1 MRVSPSFVLE
11 FKRQFVHIFSGI
23 LMAALVWFAKP
34 LLGFYILVP
43 MVTLVFLLWTIPR
56 IMPNIPVVRDL
67 IFHFERE
74 EDIKNFPFKGAFWY
88 NVGIIL
94 PVILLERNIACAIIV
109 ILSLGDGMS
118 TIVGKFFGKHRI
130 GRKSIEGF
138 LSFFTFSALGAGV
151 IVEPVTAITLAL
163 IGGLIEMVEFFDDN
177 LMIPVGLTLTAM
189 LLGL

>member
-1 MRVSPSFVLE
+1 MSHLFVLE
-11 FKRQFVHIFSGI
+11 VKRQFVHIFSGI
-23 LMAALVWFAKP
+23 LLALLVWFAKP

-43 MVTLVFLLWTIPR
+43 MLILVFLLGTTPR
-56 IMPNIPVVRDL
+56 IMPNIPGIRDL

-88 NVGIIL
+88 NVGVIL
-94 PVILLERNIACAIIV
+94 PVVLLERNIACTIIV

-130 GRKSIEGF
+130 GMKSVEGF
-138 LSFFTFSALGAGV
+138 TAFVIFSTLGASV
-151 IVEPVTAITLAL
+151 LVEPAIAVTLSL